1 MEKGHQRVVSCSG
14 SPIDRGS
21 QYGKDSKDLINR
33 LVQSH
38 YSFYARNFH
47 MDKDQVLRE
56 AKKYIPFIENYSPEI
71 AEEIRGTAEGA
82 EVSLQE
88 LVMVIAFPEMYYPRL
103 FQHCTAFAV
112 GGQATVDGEIY
123 VGQNEDEALDPWL
136 NGECA
141 VLVAIK
147 RKDGPDVLT
156 YTYAGVPSMKGM
168 NSAGIAMCINAITCE
183 QSELG
188 VPSLVV
194 TREVLY
200 QRTIGDAIDAIVR
213 APRADSLNYVIADSN
228 GELYDIEAT
237 PKDYDQIYSDR
248 MIVHANHFLSQ
259 RMKIEKDMVKNSSAN
274 TYFRFNRMRRL
285 LEAEAGKIDLKFLVS
300 VLRDHVN
307 YPKSICRHPSPTDPE
322 RFQGKTLDS
331 IIWVPAKKEAW
342 LAKDPPCQAKFFQYG
357 IDGKLKGEEQEDT
370 KRIPVM
376 QEH

>member
-1 MEKGHQRVVSCSG
+1 
-14 SPIDRGS
+14 
-21 QYGKDSKDLINR
+21 
-33 LVQSH
+33 
-38 YSFYARNFH
+38 
-47 MDKDQVLRE
+47 MDKDEVLRE
-56 AKKYIPFIENYSPEI
+56 AKKYIPFIENYSLEI
-71 AEEIRGTAEGA
+71 ADEIRGTAEGA
-82 EVSLQE
+82 EISLQE

-112 GGQATVDGEIY
+112 GGEATIDGEIY

-141 VLVAIK
+141 VLVTVR
-147 RKDGPDVLT
+147 RKEGPDVLT

-183 QSELG
+183 QSQLG

-194 TREVLY
+194 TREALY

-228 GELYDIEAT
+228 GELCDIEAT
-237 PKDYDQIYSDR
+237 PKDYDLIYSDR
-248 MIVHANHFLSQ
+248 MTVHANHFLSQ
-259 RMKIEKDMVKNSSAN
+259 RIKIEKDMVRNSSAN
-274 TYFRFNRMRRL
+274 TCIRFNRMRRL
-285 LEAEAGKIDLKFLVS
+285 LEAEVGKIDLKFLMS

-342 LAKDPPCQAKFFQYG
+342 LAKDPPCQGKYFQYG
-357 IDGKLKGEEQEDT
+357 IDGKLIGKEQEDT
-370 KRIPVM
+370 PRMLVT
-376 QEH
+376 QDH